1 MKTTNNR
8 LAKRLVFLGV
18 VMMGFFLFSNKAIA
32 QNTLFVRNGTP
43 LALNLEVKQTDPNC
57 ISIGYITSTVTIPA
71 NSVATFGY
79 LTLWGNW
86 DWIAG
91 GVELVSAIPATNY
104 DLCNWG
110 VIPITGGGYTIDF
123 SPIGSANDGWIYAH

>member
-18 VMMGFFLFSNKAIA
+18 VMMGFFLISNKAIA

-43 LALNLEVKQTDPNC
+43 LPLILEVKQTDPSCNT
-57 ISIGYITSTVTIPA
+57 IAYITSTITIPA
-71 NSVATFGY
+71 NSVTSFTY
-79 LTLWGNW
+79 ITMWGNW

-91 GVELVSAIPATNY
+91 GAELVGAITNTTF
-104 DLCNWG
+104 DLCSWG
-110 VIPITGGGYTIDF
+110 VTPITGGGYTIDF